1 MKISTYQEG
10 NEFRHFSNELGSSK
24 SLTKMELK
32 LAWNNIGEKE
42 ALDLQDSIAH
52 MGCLKSLVLR
62 LDM

>member
-1 MKISTYQEG
+1 MRYFSQEI
-10 NEFRHFSNELGSSK
+10 GSSK
-24 SLTKMELK
+24 SLTKLELK

-42 ALDLQDSIAH
+42 AFDLKDSISQ